1 MNRTSFVGALEHGL
15 LLIDLAAKVSIDISG
30 VNKKLFFD
38 IKKQLCA
45 LLEQLNTG
53 REDALKLGTIRDL
66 GVNDIFKELDAEVMD
81 AFWNEYSKLN
91 EKFKAAGLSPKDIN
105 REYSN
110 SHEEQ
115 GWFKKFTNRFNISG
129 TNLKTVDQKSAS
141 AFIWITVI
149 TIVLLLFFQIYW
161 ITGNSLLIPK
171 PKRQLVEFDSLISQE
186 ITLNHNWRHAWESL
200 RLEHLKYE
208 KGANPY
214 QGQDTLLYERKRLRS
229 LAGLDSLQKLSQT
242 VYLQRTNLTKEIRHQ
257 YANILDWNKVWETLT
272 LITVFRAFGNK
283 EEKTPEVKNPPK
295 EKSDKPKSEKAV
307 SHADTSHKK
316 PDSAATTLDSNT
328 HSSRAEEQD
337 LNISFPVQRIE
348 VAPKVSLNKHRDS
361 LKLWMDKLLPIR
373 TNYIHGTNYARNAL
387 TSFQSFILPLLYGIL
402 GALLFILR
410 KYKSGLKASSSLNAT
425 NYLIRIVM
433 GGLAGLAIGWFVS
446 IDGSDTPFKIGNL
459 SPLALSFL
467 AGYGVEI
474 LFTGL
479 DSLVSKFSSSNGQ
492 GGGA

>member
-53 REDALKLGTIRDL
+53 REEALKLGTIRDI
-66 GVNDIFKELDAEVMD
+66 GVNDIFRELDAEVMD

-91 EKFKAAGLSPKDIN
+91 EKFMTAGLSPKDIN
-105 REYSN
+105 REYN
-110 SHEEQ
+110 DSHKDH

-129 TNLKTVDQKSAS
+129 TNLKTVEQKSAA
-141 AFIWITVI
+141 AFIWITVL

-171 PKRQLVEFDSLISQE
+171 PNTQLKEFDSLISQE

-200 RLEHLKYE
+200 RLEHLKYQ
-208 KGANPY
+208 KGSKPY
-214 QGQDTLLYERKRLRS
+214 ETRDTFLFEQKRLRS
-229 LAGLDSLQKLSQT
+229 LTGLDSLQKLSQT

-272 LITVFRAFGNK
+272 LITVFRALGK
-283 EEKTPEVKNPPK
+283 KEKTPEVKKTIKGKDDEKK
-295 EKSDKPKSEKAV
+295 EESPV
-307 SHADTSHKK
+307 PGADSSQEK
-316 PDSAATTLDSNT
+316 PDSIAQSSNITPPNRPVDQQDS
-328 HSSRAEEQD
+328 A
-337 LNISFPVQRIE
+337 ISFPVRRAE
-348 VAPKVSLNKHRDS
+348 LPEKPSLNKHRDS
-361 LKLWMDKLLPIR
+361 LQLWMDKLLPIR
-373 TNYIHGTNYARNAL
+373 TNYIQGTNYARNAL

-410 KYKSGLKASSSLNAT
+410 KYKSSLKTGSSLNAT

-479 DSLVSKFSSSNGQ
+479 DSLVSKFSNSNGQ
-492 GGGA
+492 GGSA